1 MNIVIFFSFKQ
12 GRVCPQYKIIFVQT
26 KNTFLKDYDNQQFLF
41 FYLFGE
47 GGEIWDFTYKTQ
59 QNTTVV
65 NSATENCEK
74 ATADH
79 NLVLE

>member
-1 MNIVIFFSFKQ
+1 MSIVIFFFFKQ

-26 KNTFLKDYDNQQFLF
+26 KNTFLKDYDNQQFF
-41 FYLFGE
+41 FIIFYW
-47 GGEIWDFTYKTQ
+47 GGIWDFIYKT

-74 ATADH
+74 ATADP

>member
-1 MNIVIFFSFKQ
+1 MTTSNFFK
-12 GRVCPQYKIIFVQT
+12 
-26 KNTFLKDYDNQQFLF
+26 LF
-41 FYLFGE
+41 FI
-47 GGEIWDFTYKTQ
+47 GGGGIWDFTYKT

-74 ATADH
+74 ATADP

>member
-1 MNIVIFFSFKQ
+1 MTTSNF
-12 GRVCPQYKIIFVQT
+12 
-26 KNTFLKDYDNQQFLF
+26 FLF
-41 FYLFGE
+41 FFI
-47 GGEIWDFTYKTQ
+47 GGGGDLRFHL

-74 ATADH
+74 ATADP

>member
-1 MNIVIFFSFKQ
+1 MNIVIFFFFKQ
-12 GRVCPQYKIIFVQT
+12 GSVCPQYKIIFVQT
-26 KNTFLKDYDNQQFLF
+26 KNTFLKDYDNQQFF
-41 FYLFGE
+41 FIIFYWGDLRFHL
-47 GGEIWDFTYKTQ
+47 

-74 ATADH
+74 ATADP

>member
-1 MNIVIFFSFKQ
+1 MTTSNFF
-12 GRVCPQYKIIFVQT
+12 II
-26 KNTFLKDYDNQQFLF
+26 F
-41 FYLFGE
+41 FYLGRGE
-47 GGEIWDFTYKTQ
+47 GGGIWDFTYKTQ

>member
-1 MNIVIFFSFKQ
+1 MTTSNFFK
-12 GRVCPQYKIIFVQT
+12 
-26 KNTFLKDYDNQQFLF
+26 LF
-41 FYLFGE
+41 FI
-47 GGEIWDFTYKTQ
+47 GGGDLRFHL

-74 ATADH
+74 ATADP

>member
-1 MNIVIFFSFKQ
+1 MNIVNFFFFKQ

-26 KNTFLKDYDNQQFLF
+26 KNTFLKDYDNQQFFLII
-41 FYLFGE
+41 FYW
-47 GGEIWDFTYKTQ
+47 GGGGIWDFTYKT

-74 ATADH
+74 ATADP
-79 NLVLE
+79 NLVSE